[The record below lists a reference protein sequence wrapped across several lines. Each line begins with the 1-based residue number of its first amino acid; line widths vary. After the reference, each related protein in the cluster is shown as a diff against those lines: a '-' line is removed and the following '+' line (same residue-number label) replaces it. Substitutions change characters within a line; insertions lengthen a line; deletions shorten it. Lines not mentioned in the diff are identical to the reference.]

1 MLSNSIVSGY
11 YNCAEIRLLEM
22 ENTMLDLNG
31 KRMFPCPVCSSPRPV
46 KQTKKA
52 KPYIV
57 CDPCGVQVFVR
68 GPEGIASFDRLVQRA
83 NDEGLWA
90 RIREMETSYRLKCPR
105 CGHRFW
111 IEPTL
116 VKTSLFDG
124 SLQGFRCPGKNCGST
139 VPWEKK

>member
-1 MLSNSIVSGY
+1 MTLTVNE
-11 YNCAEIRLLEM
+11 CWKM
-22 ENTMLDLNG
+22 EVTIFDLNG
-31 KRMFPCPVCSSPRPV
+31 KPMFPCPVCSSPRLV

-68 GPEGIASFDRLVQRA
+68 GPQGIASFNRLVERA
-83 NDEGLWA
+83 DGEGLWA
-90 RIREMETSYRLKCPR
+90 RAKEIKPRYRLKCPK
-105 CGHRFW
+105 CGDRFW
-111 IEPTL
+111 IEPDL
-116 VKTSLFDG
+116 IKTSLFDG

>member
-1 MLSNSIVSGY
+1 MV
-11 YNCAEIRLLEM
+11 
-22 ENTMLDLNG
+22 DLHV
-31 KRMFPCPVCSSPRPV
+31 KQMFPCPICASPRPV

-68 GPEGIASFDRLVQRA
+68 GPEGIASLNRLIERA
-83 NDEGLWA
+83 DGEGLWA
-90 RIREMETSYRLKCPR
+90 RIKEIETSYRPKCPR

-111 IEPTL
+111 IEPSL
-116 VKTSLFDG
+116 VKTSIFDG